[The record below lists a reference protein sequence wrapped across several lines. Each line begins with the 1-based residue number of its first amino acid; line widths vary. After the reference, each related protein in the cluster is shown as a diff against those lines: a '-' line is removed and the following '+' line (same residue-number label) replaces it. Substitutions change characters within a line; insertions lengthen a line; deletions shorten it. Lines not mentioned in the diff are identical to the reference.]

1 MGDFAPYVYRLTI
14 RKKQGVVEQ
23 ASESAKLWHWSCVT
37 SNKLIQ
43 VLWTLIL
50 VKMRMKWSEVAQLCL
65 TLCDP
70 VDCSLPGS
78 SVHGVFQARVLEWV
92 AIAFSRGS
100 SGRRD
105 WTRVSC
111 IAGRHFIVTIA
122 NIKFLL
128 SVLGQVFSKPK
139 SKSNGKVLPL
149 LVIRAVLK
157 TPWFLITT
165 RAANYI
171 IHTAWQTHPII

>member
-1 MGDFAPYVYRLTI
+1 MGDFGPYVYRLTI
-14 RKKQGVVEQ
+14 RKKQCVVEQ

-65 TLCDP
+65 TLCGP

-92 AIAFSRGS
+92 AISFSRGS
-100 SGRRD
+100 SWPRD
-105 WTRVSC
+105 RTRVSHTV
-111 IAGRHFIVTIA
+111 GRCFYHLSHQGSCRGTPLFIY
-122 NIKFLL
+122 L
-128 SVLGQVFSKPK
+128 FSLEY
-139 SKSNGKVLPL
+139 NCC
-149 LVIRAVLK
+149 
-157 TPWFLITT
+157 T
-165 RAANYI
+165 RFC
-171 IHTAWQTHPII
+171 

>member
-1 MGDFAPYVYRLTI
+1 MGDFGPYVYRLTI

-78 SVHGVFQARVLEWV
+78 SIHGIFQARVLEWV
-92 AIAFSRGS
+92 AISFSKWS
-100 SGRRD
+100 SQPRD
-105 WTRVSC
+105 WTQVSSIVGWRFTVWASREVLQRSEQLLIKKGANRKPTELRVKKPE
-111 IAGRHFIVTIA
+111 RL
-122 NIKFLL
+122 IKVSWL
-128 SVLGQVFSKPK
+128 
-139 SKSNGKVLPL
+139 
-149 LVIRAVLK
+149 
-157 TPWFLITT
+157 TT
-165 RAANYI
+165 
-171 IHTAWQTHPII
+171 